1 MAPPSHQTPPF
12 RDPRRR
18 PTARRRFETH
28 GTVPPPTIVSR
39 PTAPSHRPA
48 FHDPWHRHP
57 TKHHHFMTH
66 GTAVFA
72 TQASHHHSAPPR
84 PAPPRPTT
92 SRPTP
97 TPPCPARVSTT
108 WPRHTTA
115 ICEDG
120 GGTPGPGREN
130 RFSRPEQNT
139 TQGRWLPN
147 SDESLFATS
156 FIFPQSPPPF
166 HYPRLVQPMSMRYR
180 REHM

>member
-57 TKHHHFMTH
+57 TKHHHFVTH
-66 GTAVFA
+66 GTPIPPSTAVFA
-72 TQASHHHSAPPR
+72 TQASHRHSAPPR

-130 RFSRPEQNT
+130 RFSRP
-139 TQGRWLPN
+139 GRPTAVPHRQLLGNPTGPP
-147 SDESLFATS
+147 TS
-156 FIFPQSPPPF
+156 QTALQLSSVMIPSP
-166 HYPRLVQPMSMRYR
+166 
-180 REHM
+180 